1 MSKYLFFILCFSL
14 LKGEIC
20 SQIVN
25 LDSLR
30 FQRMIIGDTNSLYSL
45 LDDSLLYI
53 HSNGLVESKQSFI
66 HSIANRKIVYQ
77 KFEFLT
83 RQKTIMSRNAIAYR
97 GMVMVEGLFEQQPFR
112 IRLAFSSMYRRKGN
126 QFRLYYWQSTKLKD

>member
-1 MSKYLFFILCFSL
+1 MSKYLFFSLCFSL
-14 LKGEIC
+14 LKGEIH
-20 SQIVN
+20 SQVVN

-30 FQRMIIGDTNSLYSL
+30 FQSMIIGDTNSLFSL

-66 HSIANRKIVYQ
+66 YSITTRKIVYQ

-83 RQKTIMSRNAIAYR
+83 RRKTSMSRNAVTFR
-97 GMVMVEGLFEQQPFR
+97 GMVMVDGLFEQQPFS

-126 QFRLYYWQSTKLKD
+126 QFRLTYWQSTKLKD

>member
-1 MSKYLFFILCFSL
+1 MSKYLFFCLCFCL
-14 LKGEIC
+14 LKGEIH
-20 SQIVN
+20 SQVVN

-30 FQRMIIGDTNSLYSL
+30 FQRMILGDTNSLFSL

-66 HSIANRKIVYQ
+66 HSITTRKIVYQ

-83 RQKTIMSRNAIAYR
+83 RRKSTMSRYAVTYR
-97 GMVMVEGLFEQQPFR
+97 GMVMVEGLFEQQPFS

-126 QFRLYYWQSTKLKD
+126 QFRLSYWQSTKLKD

>member
-83 RQKTIMSRNAIAYR
+83 RRKTIMSRNAITYR
-97 GMVMVEGLFEQQPFR
+97 GVVLVEGLFEQQPFS
-112 IRLAFSSMYRRKGN
+112 IRLAFSSMYRRNRN
-126 QFRLYYWQSTKLKD
+126 QFRLSYWQSTKLKD